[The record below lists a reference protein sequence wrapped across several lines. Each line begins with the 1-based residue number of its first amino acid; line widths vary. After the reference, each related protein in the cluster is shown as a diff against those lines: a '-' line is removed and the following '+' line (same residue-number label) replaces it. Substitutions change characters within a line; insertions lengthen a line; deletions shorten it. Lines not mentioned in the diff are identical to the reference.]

1 MSQAQRPIPAPADPI
16 RDRRAIRAI
25 KATLRRERNHM
36 GYLLFTVG
44 VNSGL
49 RVSELTRLTFAD
61 LWTDAGQPRR
71 RLRLEG
77 GALPPGRQDRV
88 NRAINEAMAFY
99 LRGHELGGT
108 GEPVFPISER
118 TVNRWVKR
126 WCERAGLGAGNY
138 SAHTLR
144 KTFAYQVWA
153 LNGETYEAL
162 AFVQKKLGHKTPGAT
177 LDYLG
182 IGRADLHDMCSDVA
196 L

>member
-1 MSQAQRPIPAPADPI
+1 MSQAQRPIPTPADPI

-25 KATLRRERNHM
+25 KAMLGRERNHV

-49 RVSELTRLTFAD
+49 RVSELTRLTCAD
-61 LWTDAGQPRR
+61 LWTDAGRPRR
-71 RLRLEG
+71 RLRLQG
-77 GALPPGRQDRV
+77 GALPQGRQDRV
-88 NRAINEAMAFY
+88 NKAMREAMAFY
-99 LRGHELGGT
+99 LRAHELGACE
-108 GEPVFPISER
+108 EPVFPISER

-126 WCERAGLGAGNY
+126 WCGRAGLDAGNY

-153 LNGETYEAL
+153 LNGKTYAAL
-162 AFVQKKLGHKTPGAT
+162 AFAQRKLGHKTPGAT

-182 IGRADLHDMCSDVA
+182 IGRAELRDMRSDVA